1 MDLWSLRKEGVGDK
15 DLRIILVG
23 MVGYGVVT
31 NTQLQITKVYF
42 SKSRLEQVFCVILTR
57 TLGWGRL
64 CLRKYSHNP
73 FVTEEKMWRITSCL
87 LNFHTEVTPVTSW
100 ILLAKQATWS
110 YLISKKQQVH
120 PTICLGSR
128 HPEYWLLST
137 DDCHRNHCH

>member
-1 MDLWSLRKEGVGDK
+1 
-15 DLRIILVG
+15 
-23 MVGYGVVT
+23 
-31 NTQLQITKVYF
+31 
-42 SKSRLEQVFCVILTR
+42 
-57 TLGWGRL
+57 
-64 CLRKYSHNP
+64 
-73 FVTEEKMWRITSCL
+73 MWRITSCL

-137 DDCHRNHCH
+137 DDCHRNHCHQTTVEATKMNEIFYSQEGKNYKMYFNSITPRLLFPKTLLVAYAKDVLNQTHYPPYTVNSFCWDLHSG